1 MLKYLVLI
9 VLMIGFVACG
19 SNSNSKRD
27 NSKDTVTI
35 KKPLSP
41 HDTTMLMIDDTH
53 ILIDYSSPSVRGR
66 DIFGDL
72 IPFGK
77 VWRAGANNATSIETS
92 EDIRIDDQILPK
104 GKYSIFI
111 IPNEKEWTLIFNTR
125 WDVHGTDKY
134 DNSED
139 VFRITLSP
147 LTLNNNQ
154 EHLKYKLTKTGRH
167 EGSVEL
173 AWEKTQVQFHFSTM
187 VKSDK

>member
-1 MLKYLVLI
+1 MLKYLVFIILI
-9 VLMIGFVACG
+9 SGFIACG

-27 NSKDTVTI
+27 KSIDTTTK

-41 HDTTMLMIDDTH
+41 HETAMLMIGDAH
-53 ILIDYSSPSVRGR
+53 IHIDYSSPGVRGR
-66 DIFGDL
+66 TIFGDL
-72 IPFGK
+72 IPYGEL
-77 VWRAGANNATSIETS
+77 WRAGANNATSIETS

-147 LTLNNNQ
+147 LTLNKNQ
-154 EHLKYKLTKTGRH
+154 EHLKYKLTKNGMQ

-173 AWEKTQVQFHFSTM
+173 AWEKTQVKFHFSTI